1 MARTFLLML
10 FFLVQAPGTLAQV
23 PESLPESFA
32 YKGEIRRGPDG
43 KLIVL
48 KGSAAASV
56 VERPAT
62 MIVGS
67 QEKITTVTEAAKL
80 AKDGDVIEI
89 RPGDYRGQPA
99 VWSQNNLT
107 IRGAGEGPAK
117 RPVMVAD
124 GKSAEGKAI
133 WIVRGKHMRIENI
146 EFRGARVADA
156 NGAGIRFESGDL
168 VVQRCAFFDNEMGI
182 LTANRAEM
190 TLEISDSEFG
200 GAPETAGDLHHL
212 LYVGA
217 ISRFV
222 LTGSRFER
230 GYLGHLVKSRAR
242 ENYVRYN
249 FLIDGDTIAQGSD
262 GSATRPHNSP
272 LMKLPMRP
280 AARPSG
286 TSGAMKSVMSSH
298 DRCHLREHKPIATRT
313 PRKPP

>member
-1 MARTFLLML
+1 MTRTFLLML

-23 PESLPESFA
+23 PESLPESSA

-222 LTGSRFER
+222 L
-230 GYLGHLVKSRAR
+230 KSC
-242 ENYVRYN
+242 N
-249 FLIDGDTIAQGSD
+249 
-262 GSATRPHNSP
+262 H
-272 LMKLPMRP
+272 KL
-280 AARPSG
+280 S
-286 TSGAMKSVMSSH
+286 
-298 DRCHLREHKPIATRT
+298 LRI
-313 PRKPP
+313 